1 MAGEGVDTHQ
11 QELVSVGSVKVWI
24 LTNMS
29 W

>member
-1 MAGEGVDTHQ
+1 MAGEGVDTNQ